1 MVKGGNMLIF
11 TSIKIIHK
19 WEHAKEYRLL
29 ADYFRLIGVF
39 VCDCTLKRE
48 KFSDDFDFV
57 FLLKQDLEEENIK
70 RVKQQYSA
78 EGKQSKIIELKL
90 LDNVTLNEQSEEGK
104 IKLKNYIYE
113 CLNEL
118 EKVIP
123 VPDKN
128 VVDKE
133 MKVLREIA
141 DIYVKHRLCYYL
153 NLYRCVPNE
162 RNTVQNAQDSFVN
175 AYIDLAK
182 NEPKTSQVYYAL
194 ANLAKYMN
202 RTCVLLGEEFLLETD
217 RILMWIDQ
225 ALGLEPIFDNAYLL
239 KALVTEMDPA
249 YKIQSEI
256 YYENAIERIGKK
268 SYSSYSHY
276 LEGKYY
282 EMILNEIS
290 RAKICYTKSLKI
302 NKLEYRTLYRL
313 AIIYEKEKEYIKAIE
328 ILKSICNILIEPET
342 GKKLQPKEYEYLLK
356 AYYEQ
361 AKIQGYYL
369 FNKKEYEV
377 NVGRVYWLLESE
389 DSSIYE
395 ELFGKEGKKIMDQ
408 MKEYYRTILR

>member
-1 MVKGGNMLIF
+1 MLIF
-11 TSIKIIHK
+11 TSVKIIHK

-57 FLLKQDLEEENIK
+57 FLLDKDFDKKDIEEVKRQYSTEGKPLKIIKLEE
-70 RVKQQYSA
+70 
-78 EGKQSKIIELKL
+78 LK
-90 LDNVTLNEQSEEGK
+90 NVTLNEESKEGK
-104 IKLKNYIYE
+104 EKLKNYIYE
-113 CLNEL
+113 CLNKL

-133 MKVLREIA
+133 MKILKEIA

-153 NLYRCVPNE
+153 NMYRCIPNKRE
-162 RNTVQNAQDSFVN
+162 TVQKAQDSFVN
-175 AYIDLAK
+175 AYINLAE

-202 RTCVLLGEEFLLETD
+202 RTCALLGEEFLLETD
-217 RILMWIDQ
+217 MILEWIDQ
-225 ALGLEPIFDNAYLL
+225 ALELEPIFDNAYLL

-249 YKIQSEI
+249 YKIQSKI
-256 YYENAIERIGKK
+256 YYENAMERIGKK

-282 EMILNEIS
+282 EMILNETS
-290 RAKICYTKSLKI
+290 RAKICYTKSLEI

-328 ILKSICNILIEPET
+328 ALKSICNILNEPET

-356 AYYEQ
+356 AYYER

-369 FNKKEYEV
+369 FNKKEYDA
-377 NVGRVYWLLESE
+377 NVESVRQLLDLK
-389 DSSIYE
+389 DSSVYE
-395 ELFGKEGKKIMDQ
+395 DLFGEEGKEIMNQ
-408 MKEYYRTILR
+408 MNQYYRTILR

>member
-1 MVKGGNMLIF
+1 MLIF
-11 TSIKIIHK
+11 TSVKIIHK

-57 FLLKQDLEEENIK
+57 FLLDKDFDKKDIEEVKRQYSTEGKPLKIIKLEE
-70 RVKQQYSA
+70 
-78 EGKQSKIIELKL
+78 LK
-90 LDNVTLNEQSEEGK
+90 NVTLNEQSEEGK
-104 IKLKNYIYE
+104 EKLKNYICE
-113 CLNEL
+113 CLDKL

-123 VPDKN
+123 VLDKY
-128 VVDKE
+128 VVDNE
-133 MKVLREIA
+133 MKVLKEIA
-141 DIYVKHRLCYYL
+141 NIYVEHRLCYYL
-153 NLYRCVPNE
+153 NMYRCIPNA
-162 RNTVQNAQDSFVN
+162 RKTVQDAQDSFVD
-175 AYIDLAK
+175 AYIDLVRS
-182 NEPKTSQVYYAL
+182 EPKTSQVYYAL

-202 RTCVLLGEEFLLETD
+202 RTSALLGEEFLLETD
-217 RILMWIDQ
+217 MILEWIDQ
-225 ALGLEPIFDNAYLL
+225 ALELEPIFDNAYLL

-249 YKIQSEI
+249 YKIQSKI
-256 YYENAIERIGKK
+256 YYENAMERIGKK

-290 RAKICYTKSLKI
+290 RAKICYTKSLEI

-328 ILKSICNILIEPET
+328 ALKSICNILIEPET
-342 GKKLQPKEYEYLLK
+342 DKKLQPKEYEYLLK
-356 AYYEQ
+356 AYYER

-369 FNKKEYEV
+369 FNKKEYDA
-377 NVGRVYWLLESE
+377 NVESVRQLLDLK
-389 DSSIYE
+389 DSSVYE
-395 ELFGKEGKKIMDQ
+395 DLFGEEGKEIMNQ
-408 MKEYYRTILR
+408 MNQYYRTILR